1 MRRFISAPSTHAQR
15 AGNKESDMKFT
26 APKMA
31 VAVLAIGV
39 TLGGCA
45 TRDSVL
51 DSQNAADAADRHA
64 SRAQARADEAYGMGN
79 NALAVGNKAM
89 NVGNGAMSSAQ
100 QANMKADANTSDL
113 TQLKRRVA
121 YLENKVLPH
130 QKKKHRRV
138 HHTTAMNEKPK
149 NS

>member
-1 MRRFISAPSTHAQR
+1 
-15 AGNKESDMKFT
+15 MKFT
-26 APKMA
+26 AAKMA
-31 VAVLAIGV
+31 VAVLAISV

-45 TRDSVL
+45 TSDSVL
-51 DSQNAADAADRHA
+51 NAHNAADAADRHA
-64 SRAQARADEAYGMGN
+64 GRAQARADEAYGVGN
-79 NALAVGNKAM
+79 NALTVGNNAL

-100 QANMKADANTSDL
+100 RANMKADANTSDV

-130 QKKKHRRV
+130 QKKKHSRI
-138 HHTTAMNEKPK
+138 HHTTATATQKPK